1 MADRQHLFRAK
12 RKDNGEW
19 VERSLIISGESCF
32 ISTGRVNVKGLVACD
47 KLCFEIF
54 EVIPETVC
62 EWTGLEDKN
71 GKKVFEGDIVKTHY
85 ANTNKTEFIEQVI
98 FEGGCFRA
106 QAKYK
111 DNSSHSAPLYDGTP
125 HLAIDKSVYMDSV
138 EVIGNIHDNP
148 ELLEV

>member
-1 MADRQHLFRAK
+1 MANRQRLYRGK

-19 VERSLIISGESCF
+19 IEGSLIISGESCF

-71 GKKVFEGDIVKTHY
+71 GVK
-85 ANTNKTEFIEQVI
+85 I
-98 FEGGCFRA
+98 FEDDYCLIMNPCVMAFGVIKYDNACYWFVENKV
-106 QAKYK
+106 QA
-111 DNSSHSAPLYDGTP
+111 DGVRNVIK
-125 HLAIDKSVYMDSV
+125 LCDLEINDFEIQVKS
-138 EVIGNIHDNP
+138 NIHDNP

>member
-1 MADRQHLFRAK
+1 MAERQHLYKAK

-19 VERSLIISGESCF
+19 VEGSLIISGESCF

-71 GKKVFEGDIVKTHY
+71 DKLIFEDDIVKTKKYGKIIGHSNVNDY
-85 ANTNKTEFIEQVI
+85 DVFKVVYEPAVFRLENTCRGFNLV
-98 FEGGCFRA
+98 GNPA
-106 QAKYK
+106 DY
-111 DNSSHSAPLYDGTP
+111 
-125 HLAIDKSVYMDSV
+125 
-138 EVIGNIHDNP
+138 EVIGNIHDNL

>member
-1 MADRQHLFRAK
+1 MANRQRLYRGK

-19 VERSLIISGESCF
+19 IEGSLIISGESCF

-71 GKKVFEGDIVKTHY
+71 DKLIFEDDIIV
-85 ANTNKTEFIEQVI
+85 TNKFRTPEIKYTVVYDKTIAAYIGIYQDCYTYR
-98 FEGGCFRA
+98 GGCVEGFTSF
-106 QAKYK
+106 
-111 DNSSHSAPLYDGTP
+111 DNDG
-125 HLAIDKSVYMDSV
+125 DMF